1 MELGVVVRFIDESD
15 FINKRKGFIVKDNP
29 DWEIDSS
36 ISLDF
41 ADISDFEEE
50 LKSAICDSVGEIS
63 DSSATSDDSD
73 VSDYGEGTLAT
84 EKKKVKERNLQRK
97 INREPLRKWS
107 LHSTIKQP
115 TVISSQAYYHSA
127 ATSMR
132 YCQNK
137 ANKKANRGGNKNWK
151 KHRC

>member
-1 MELGVVVRFIDESD
+1 MVVRFIDESD

-36 ISLDF
+36 ISSDF

-73 VSDYGEGTLAT
+73 VSDYVEGTLAT
-84 EKKKVKERNLQRK
+84 EKKKVKELKLIKAWTPVDLKRG
-97 INREPLRKWS
+97 WS
-107 LHSTIKQP
+107 KVNGLTGIFKTTI
-115 TVISSQAYYHSA
+115 
-127 ATSMR
+127 
-132 YCQNK
+132 
-137 ANKKANRGGNKNWK
+137 
-151 KHRC
+151 